1 MTSILLGTIVD
12 HMNTST
18 TRNQVAAEVRA
29 AVARA
34 GLNNASI
41 AAKTGMSH
49 QSVLRKL
56 RGDRAIT
63 VEELIDIAEAVGCSA
78 SDLLSAT
85 IAAPAAA

>member
-1 MTSILLGTIVD
+1 MD

-63 VEELIDIAEAVGCSA
+63 VEELIDIAEAVGCSV
-78 SDLLSAT
+78 SDLL
-85 IAAPAAA
+85 PAAAAR